1 MTRQRNLKS
10 AHEPEAPIY
19 EQDLVAWA
27 FANARL
33 LREGRFDSLDAENIA
48 EELEDLGRSEKRALA
63 RHLRFLLLHL
73 LKWQEQPARRGLSW
87 RRSIRNARQE
97 IEEIVAE
104 SPSLAQRL
112 PEMIAQAYP
121 KALESAI
128 DETGL
133 PSNRFP
139 PRCPYRQ
146 DELLSPTFWP

>member
-1 MTRQRNLKS
+1 MTRQRSLKAS
-10 AHEPEAPIY
+10 REPDLPGY

-63 RHLRFLLLHL
+63 SHLRVLLLHL
-73 LKWQEQPARRGLSW
+73 LTWQAQPARRGPSW

-128 DETGL
+128 DEIGL

-139 PRCPYRQ
+139 PRCRFRQ
-146 DELLSPTFWP
+146 DELLSSTFWP

>member
-1 MTRQRNLKS
+1 MTHQRNRKP
-10 AHEPEAPIY
+10 AHEPEATGY

-33 LREGRFDSLDAENIA
+33 LREGRFDSLDVENIA
-48 EELEDLGRSEKRALA
+48 EELEDMGRSEKRALA
-63 RHLRFLLLHL
+63 SHLRVLLLHL
-73 LKWQEQPARRGLSW
+73 LKWQEQPARRGPSW

-97 IEEIVAE
+97 IEEIVME

-112 PEMIAQAYP
+112 PEMIEQAYP

-133 PSNRFP
+133 PSDRFP
-139 PRCPYRQ
+139 TGCPYRQ

>member
-1 MTRQRNLKS
+1 MTRQRILKPI
-10 AHEPEAPIY
+10 HEHDVPRY

-27 FANARL
+27 FENARL
-33 LREGRFDSLDAENIA
+33 LREGRFDSLDVGNIA

-63 RHLRFLLLHL
+63 SHLRVLLQHL
-73 LKWQEQPARRGLSW
+73 LKWQEQPARRGPSW
-87 RRSIRNARQE
+87 RRSIRNARQD
-97 IEEIVAE
+97 IEEIIEA

-112 PEMIAQAYP
+112 PEMIDQAYP

-133 PSNRFP
+133 PSNQFS